1 MSYICCASDRQIATR
16 NGSSRLISFFEHFGL
31 DSLPHFGLDSLSVI
45 GGVYG
50 VAETFPELEVIPS
63 NKISIREA
71 ACLQNAGLV
80 SGGICNCKGECNSNK
95 CRCKKAG
102 GDCSSRCYSGR
113 SWQK

>member
-16 NGSSRLISFFEHFGL
+16 NGSSRLISFFENGTNRFFFSFFLAFWPGL
-31 DSLPHFGLDSLSVI
+31 SP
-45 GGVYG
+45 
-50 VAETFPELEVIPS
+50 AETFPELEVIPS